1 VAGVDEVGEPACAPC
16 AMRWALSLAA
26 DDEVRTRVVAAL
38 EYGRRL
44 GLDAEWLGSVLD
56 HAKAELWR

>member
-1 VAGVDEVGEPACAPC
+1 
-16 AMRWALSLAA
+16 MRWALSLAA